1 MAFPEPWWKL
11 TFYSKALMRLI
22 FWGGTV
28 LAVKVVEEQCSQGYR
43 GFKREFQIAS
53 GIGHSNLVRMVGSIQ
68 RRELKA
74 IFFFFGVCG
83 KWEMGTWNLEQHQ
96 YYTGGSGGGAGELK
110 LRERMGIAID
120 IAHGLEYVS
129 PWGLLCPIQVVHCD
143 LKVQNLYV
151 N

>member
-74 IFFFFGVCG
+74 IFFFLEFVGNG
-83 KWEMGTWNLEQHQ
+83 NLELGTWNNISIIL
-96 YYTGGSGGGAGELK
+96 GGQVEEL
-110 LRERMGIAID
+110 
-120 IAHGLEYVS
+120 
-129 PWGLLCPIQVVHCD
+129 
-143 LKVQNLYV
+143 V